1 MYTFRR
7 MGIIHTKIHKTDD
20 SKIEYT
26 RYNPTDDNSYVSVF
40 VAERPTSYNEQ
51 TKLIYGHGKCDQAV
65 SFVSSLVLTP

>member
-1 MYTFRR
+1 

-40 VAERPTSYNEQ
+40 MAERNR
-51 TKLIYGHGKCDQAV
+51 LIYGHGKCDQAV
-65 SFVSSLVLTP
+65 SLVSSLVLTP